1 MLSWTER
8 SYPIFLY
15 TGIVFF
21 IVHLLIYGLG
31 LDQSYFGLAL
41 AYVGYS
47 RVGLYWWVFGLL
59 WLGLLVEGLNL
70 GKTIYERLF
79 KPTDSVNKNTERDKK
94 SEKKKKSGQS
104 QND

>member
-1 MLSWTER
+1 MQSWTER

-41 AYVGYS
+41 AYIGYS
-47 RVGLYWWVFGLL
+47 RIGLYWWVLVIL
-59 WLGLLVEGLNL
+59 WICLILEVLNL
-70 GKTIYERLF
+70 GKIIYERFF
-79 KPTDSVNKNTERDKK
+79 KPTDSKKVLKKNT
-94 SEKKKKSGQS
+94 KSGELQKE
-104 QND
+104 DE